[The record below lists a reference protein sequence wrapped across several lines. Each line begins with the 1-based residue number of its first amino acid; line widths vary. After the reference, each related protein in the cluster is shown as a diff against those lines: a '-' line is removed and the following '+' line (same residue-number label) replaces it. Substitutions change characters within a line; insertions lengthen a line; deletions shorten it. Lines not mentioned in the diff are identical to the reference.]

1 MSRISFLPSIYY
13 SSYISESLA
22 MQPSQLAEM
31 LPKDSF
37 TICFLS
43 STVVSFIKMLLN
55 SMIVTSVFRLD
66 LIAIS
71 IKSIT

>member
-1 MSRISFLPSIYY
+1 MSRISFLPSIY

-31 LPKDSF
+31 LPKDYF